1 MDSNNPL
8 HFFIDLADRKHW
20 PSSGAQSFRELI
32 NKKSDSEG
40 ATSSVEKPLFKADDL
55 EVGIPA
61 HGYWS
66 RTCLSYNL
74 SGKLESETSRAI
86 NAVDAAL
93 AGMNSSIAVLNKL
106 TDLLESMNAV
116 IDKLS
121 SYQET
126 AQYPSILDS
135 CKTVKREI
143 QQRLKQAE
151 SKGPFSNSQQS
162 TPKLQWLGQ
171 VNVLGTLF
179 YHLLKG
185 QDGGAPYISGTSE
198 QVKRMLMENFVDNEG
213 HELSKGTLDTI
224 FTPSRSEKRAN
235 EGDRIELPNK
245 KAKK

>member
-1 MDSNNPL
+1 MDSDNPL

-20 PSSGAQSFRELI
+20 PSPSAQSLSQSIEQST
-32 NKKSDSEG
+32 K
-40 ATSSVEKPLFKADDL
+40 EKPLFKADDL
-55 EVGIPA
+55 DLGIPA
-61 HGYWS
+61 RGYWS
-66 RTCLSYNL
+66 RTCLNYNL
-74 SGKLESETSRAI
+74 SGKLEGETSRAI
-86 NAVDAAL
+86 TAVDAAL
-93 AGMNSSIAVLNKL
+93 AGMSGSTAVLNKL
-106 TDLLESMNAV
+106 TDLLESMNSV
-116 IDKLS
+116 IDKLN

-126 AQYPSILDS
+126 TQYPSLLDS

-151 SKGPFSNSQQS
+151 SKGPYSNTQQS
-162 TPKLQWLGQ
+162 VSKLQWLGQ

-198 QVKRMLMENFVDNEG
+198 QVKRMLMENFVDTEG

-224 FTPSRSEKRAN
+224 FTPSRSEKRAK
-235 EGDRIELPNK
+235 EGDRIEFPNK